1 MDNEDF
7 GKAHQ
12 FKEYVPSWYNRRS
25 KCSPG
30 TAEEGVLYQR
40 YVPSWYDGH
49 SKCSTMTVGGVLHR
63 LVDGEW
69 VAQV

>member
-7 GKAHQ
+7 GRVHQ
-12 FKEYVPSWYNRRS
+12 FKEYVPSWYNGHS
-25 KCSPG
+25 KCS
-30 TAEEGVLYQR
+30 TRMEEDVLYQR